1 MVPPLQKTAT
11 GRVKRVHRLVR
22 ITGPG
27 PHIPPLLLCVYK
39 GTFERD
45 IEMECCLFNVNYTT
59 ARLQQYMYNNIILL
73 IKVINSIH

>member
-1 MVPPLQKTAT
+1 MVPPLQKTAS

-27 PHIPPLLLCVYK
+27 PHIPPLLLRVYK

-45 IEMECCLFNVNYTT
+45 IEVEYTT

-73 IKVINSIH
+73 IHVKSLSG

>member
-1 MVPPLQKTAT
+1 MVPPLQKTAS

-27 PHIPPLLLCVYK
+27 PHIPPLLLRVYK

-45 IEMECCLFNVNYTT
+45 IEVEYTT

-73 IKVINSIH
+73 IQVMNSIH